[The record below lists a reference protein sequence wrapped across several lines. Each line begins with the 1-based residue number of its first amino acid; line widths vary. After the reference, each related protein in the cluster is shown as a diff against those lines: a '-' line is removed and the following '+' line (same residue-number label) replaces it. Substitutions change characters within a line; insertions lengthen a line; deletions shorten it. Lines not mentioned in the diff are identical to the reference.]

1 MRWVRNLLVERVGL
15 RISIELR
22 GPTYEFSILMKI
34 QVSTHLVLT
43 IENERCLN
51 IYLII
56 CIVHE
61 FWTYL
66 GFVCVCVCVWSH
78 NPLCNNF
85 CILVNNKTFHFKK
98 YYEMKQYKIN
108 VSWYLH
114 CKYRLKRNL
123 TFFTSRKSSIIDTIL
138 NIWGIFQNILA

>member
-1 MRWVRNLLVERVGL
+1 MSSE
-15 RISIELR
+15 SIGGKGWTEDFNWIE
-22 GPTYEFSILMKI
+22 GTNVWIFYFNENPSKYSFSINNRKWK
-34 QVSTHLVLT
+34 VFKHLPDHMYCAWILD
-43 IENERCLN
+43 IFR
-51 IYLII
+51 
-56 CIVHE
+56 
-61 FWTYL
+61 F
-66 GFVCVCVCVWSH
+66 CVCVWSH

-138 NIWGIFQNILA
+138 NIWGIFSKYINLKKIR